1 MWALLQRAFEQPQEQ
16 DRPSGDAKLHELWTP
31 SVPHAERPA
40 DRPQYCGEAVVEYA
54 TGHLRCCKSNM
65 CLVSSRFMGSTPIR
79 KRDGHGSSLMGLDTH
94 G

>member
-1 MWALLQRAFEQPQEQ
+1 MWARFQRAFEQPQEQ
-16 DRPSGDAKLHELWTP
+16 VRPSGNARLHELWTP

-54 TGHLRCCKSNM
+54 SGHLRCRISNM
-65 CLVSSRFMGSTPIR
+65 CSVLSRSMASTPIQ
-79 KRDGHGSSLMGLDTH
+79 KQDGHGSSLMGLDTH